1 MEVSRKV
8 RKPWR
13 GDTVDRDSAR
23 EKGKKGGEGERDRT
37 LSHVDVD
44 AVYLDTDGSLNQPTA
59 SNKHHLAITHA
70 YRRVCAC

>member
-23 EKGKKGGEGERDRT
+23 EKGKKGGGRRERQ
-37 LSHVDVD
+37 DVV
-44 AVYLDTDGSLNQPTA
+44 ACG
-59 SNKHHLAITHA
+59 
-70 YRRVCAC
+70 RRCGVP